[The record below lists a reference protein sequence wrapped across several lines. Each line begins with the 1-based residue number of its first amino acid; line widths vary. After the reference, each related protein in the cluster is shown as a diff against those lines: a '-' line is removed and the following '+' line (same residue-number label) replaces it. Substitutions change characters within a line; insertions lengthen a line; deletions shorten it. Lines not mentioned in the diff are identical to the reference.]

1 MIRLERRAQPPSQTY
16 QLRPFGGYRVGIN
29 FHRTSCPKRTNCGMT
44 MSENG
49 ELDCKGS
56 KIITRW
62 NSITKPATGPFQYAM
77 CASTDVSLSP
87 YAPLGSIAGRSVR
100 RERRNVRTLPSI
112 PRRVPLRRLVI
123 DRACVVALKAPQ
135 TLAHG
140 GAHRTPFRV
149 RWLSLQTARSMA
161 KRSMRWPSVSG

>member
-1 MIRLERRAQPPSQTY
+1 MSEKDELRDDDVRKRRAY
-16 QLRPFGGYRVGIN
+16 
-29 FHRTSCPKRTNCGMT
+29 
-44 MSENG
+44 
-49 ELDCKGS
+49 CKGS
-56 KIITRW
+56 EIIMRW

-149 RWLSLQTARSMA
+149 RWLSLQMARSMA
-161 KRSMRWPSVSG
+161 KRSMRWRSGSG